1 MRANR
6 DQPVIGTFRVS
17 KTNFEKRDKL
27 ERGLS
32 GNTYLMS
39 IALDKNYVQMGLNEI
54 RIEDYYLIRT
64 SKSDSELYRTV
75 IPKSNSKIFFNS
87 KLMNQAL
94 KIPMIYI
101 PPKLP

>member
-32 GNTYLMS
+32 GNTYFMS
-39 IALDKNYVQMGLNEI
+39 IALDKNYVQMGLN
-54 RIEDYYLIRT
+54 
-64 SKSDSELYRTV
+64 
-75 IPKSNSKIFFNS
+75 
-87 KLMNQAL
+87 
-94 KIPMIYI
+94 
-101 PPKLP
+101 